1 MDNKLNIFIVNECA
15 EPEPAGHEVNGKVDQ
30 RKIKKHP
37 KHKGRPQITHQNDW
51 GVAQLIWKQRFIN
64 LV

>member
-37 KHKGRPQITHQNDW
+37 KHKGRPQITHQND
-51 GVAQLIWKQRFIN
+51 
-64 LV
+64 